1 MKFCLTHIIFAI
13 LFALLL
19 NACADKIIPSAQV
32 KDLQSFPQDAL
43 FYLPTN
49 KEIKSKHDDKTLLSF
64 KKDYLQKYFSPWQQK
79 PNPKKNEVF
88 WILPSLQNI
97 ATGKGKTKSYGENLQ
112 EINPQEAK
120 KLIDSM
126 NLSSY
131 PNHNQKA
138 IITTTTAVRAVPTNK
153 PLFNKPSGY
162 PFDRW
167 QNSLIF
173 AGTPV
178 LITHMS
184 KDKSWVH
191 IQSGFVYGWIESHH
205 FATLTQEQ
213 VKEIQNYTRYVSP
226 IVDEIPLFDSH
237 KHFTSQARIGQIFPV
252 YGTQLKE
259 MIGIATYV
267 RLNNGK
273 AKREQS
279 FISLDKTKPFP
290 RKLDSQ
296 TIASTINAMIG
307 QKYGWGGYL
316 QNRDCSAFIRDIFAQ
331 YGLHL
336 PRNSK
341 AQVYYGKNQIDLS
354 KLNRKDK
361 EAFIIAN
368 ATPYQSI
375 LWLQGHIMLYIGEYQ
390 GRAIVAHSVWSVTTG
405 KKYENMLGGV
415 VITSL
420 YVGDEHNGVFAKSEL
435 LIDRIQAMSDLSQLA
450 AQIKGHK

>member
-1 MKFCLTHIIFAI
+1 MKFCQIIFTI
-13 LFALLL
+13 FFALGL
-19 NACADKIIPSAQV
+19 NACADKIIPSTEV
-32 KDLQSFPQDAL
+32 KDLQALPQDAI
-43 FYLPTN
+43 FYIPTDT
-49 KEIKSKHDDKTLLSF
+49 KIKSKRYSEETLAL
-64 KKDYLQKYFSPWQQK
+64 KKDYLQKYFSPWHQK

-97 ATGKGKTKSYGENLQ
+97 ATGKGKTRSYGENLQ

-213 VKEIQNYTRYVSP
+213 VKEIQSYTRYVSP

-252 YGTQLKE
+252 YGTQLKQSV
-259 MIGIATYV
+259 GIAIYV
-267 RLNNGK
+267 RLPNGK
-273 AKREQS
+273 AQREHIYIANDKIQS
-279 FISLDKTKPFP
+279 FPQ
-290 RKLDSQ
+290 KLDSQ
-296 TIASTINAMIG
+296 AIASTINAMMG
-307 QKYGWGGYL
+307 QKYGWGGFL
-316 QNRDCSAFIRDIFAQ
+316 ESRDCSAFIRDIFAQ
-331 YGLHL
+331 FGLHL

-354 KLNRKDK
+354 KLNRKEK

-368 ATPYQSI
+368 ATPFQSI
-375 LWLQGHIMLYIGEYQ
+375 LWLQGHIMLYIGAHQ
-390 GRAIVAHSVWSVTTG
+390 GKAIVAHSAWSVTTG
-405 KKYENMLGGV
+405 KHYENMLGGV

-420 YVGDEHNGVFAKSEL
+420 YAGDEHNGFFAKSPL

>member
-1 MKFCLTHIIFAI
+1 MKFCQIIFAI
-13 LFALLL
+13 FFALGL

-97 ATGKGKTKSYGENLQ
+97 ATGKGKIKNYGENLQ
-112 EINPQEAK
+112 EISSQEAK
-120 KLIDSM
+120 ELIDSM
-126 NLSSY
+126 NLNSY
-131 PNHNQKA
+131 PNQNQNA
-138 IITTTTAVRAVPTNK
+138 IITTTTSVRAVPTNK
-153 PLFNKPSGY
+153 PLFNKPNGY

-191 IQSGFVYGWIESHH
+191 IQSSFVYGWIESQHL
-205 FATLTQEQ
+205 ATLTQEQ
-213 VKEIQNYTRYVSP
+213 VKEIQGYAHYVSP
-226 IVDEIPLFDSH
+226 TIDKIPLFDSH

-252 YGTQLKE
+252 YGAQLKQSV
-259 MIGIATYV
+259 GIAIYV
-267 RLNNGK
+267 RLPNGK
-273 AKREQS
+273 AQREHIYIANDKIQS
-279 FISLDKTKPFP
+279 FPQ
-290 RKLDSQ
+290 KLDSQ
-296 TIASTINAMIG
+296 AIASTINAMMG
-307 QKYGWGGYL
+307 QKYGWGGFL
-316 QNRDCSAFIRDIFAQ
+316 ESRDCSAFIRDIFAQ
-331 YGLHL
+331 FGLHL

-368 ATPYQSI
+368 ATPFQSI

-390 GRAIVAHSVWSVTTG
+390 GKAIVAHSAWSVTTG
-405 KKYENMLGGV
+405 KHYENMLGGV

-420 YVGDEHNGVFAKSEL
+420 YAGDEHNGFFAKSPL